1 MATKSIPRIRRTAE
15 VPMNHVPLDELA
27 QRHQDALD
35 ADQTSPKTRR
45 FYAWGQRQTL
55 QDLAE
60 LAGHP
65 PTLADWRDTELQR
78 QRYRLIAE
86 RERSG
91 QWRRATVCAQ
101 FRADSGWESF
111 LVSEG
116 FLAVED
122 RITGRAIKRPKDTT
136 PQKDP
141 VPIDLLKEIP
151 RYYDETH
158 YSDLCDLVRIYTLLD
173 TLVRAE
179 ELIAI
184 RLDEYDRRV
193 GTLRISHPKG
203 GGSRAVQLS
212 RTTQRLVTRYLDLR
226 QARAQQRGYE
236 LAGTDPF
243 IATIHDT
250 PLTYWG
256 LKETMRRLSRKL
268 GRPVHAHLLRHTGAV
283 RLLVNGMPQL
293 TLQQVLGH
301 STLEMTR
308 RYVKLT
314 EEETLAA
321 HRSYAVMDNL
331 TRSERLRGTRR
342 AGRGSERM
350 PAANQQPK

>member
-1 MATKSIPRIRRTAE
+1 MARRSTPRIRRSTE
-15 VPMNHVPLDELA
+15 VPMDDVPLEELA
-27 QRHQDALD
+27 LRHQDALE
-35 ADQTSPKTRR
+35 ADQTAPKTRR
-45 FYAWGQRQTL
+45 FYAWGQRQTM
-55 QDLAE
+55 QDLTA
-60 LAGHP
+60 LAGHL
-65 PTLADWRDTELQR
+65 PTLADWCDPELQR

-86 RERSG
+86 RERAG

-111 LVSEG
+111 LVAEGLLPASE
-116 FLAVED
+116 
-122 RITGRAIKRPKDTT
+122 RITGRIIKRPKDTT
-136 PQKDP
+136 PQKTP
-141 VPIDLLKEIP
+141 VPVDFLKEIP
-151 RYYDETH
+151 HHYDETR
-158 YSDLCDLVRIYTLLD
+158 YEDLCDLVRIYTLLD

-184 RLDEYDRRV
+184 RLDEYDRRA
-193 GTLRISHPKG
+193 GTLRITHPKG

-212 RTTQRLVTRYLDLR
+212 RTTQRLVSRYLDLR
-226 QARAQQRGYE
+226 QARAKQRGYE
-236 LAGTDPF
+236 LCDDDSF

-301 STLEMTR
+301 TTLEMTR
-308 RYVKLT
+308 RYVKLS

-331 TRSERLRGTRR
+331 SRR
-342 AGRGSERM
+342 RGSR
-350 PAANQQPK
+350 